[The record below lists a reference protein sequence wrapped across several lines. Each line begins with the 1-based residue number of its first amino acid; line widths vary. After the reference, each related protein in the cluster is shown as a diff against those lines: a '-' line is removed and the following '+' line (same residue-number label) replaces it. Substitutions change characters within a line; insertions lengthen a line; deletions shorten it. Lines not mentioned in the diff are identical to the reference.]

1 MLEAGQK
8 APDFRLH
15 DQDGKEVSLAGCAGK
30 TVVLYFYPKDDTP
43 GCTKEACAFRD
54 SFADIQSTGALL
66 YGVSADDQASHTKF
80 REKHSLPFPLLS
92 DPGAELARAFGAW
105 GVKKMY
111 GKEYEGIIRST
122 FVIGPDGVIQKVF
135 PKVKPEEHAGEVL
148 EVLR

>member
-15 DQDGKEVSLAGCAGK
+15 DQDGNEVSLAGCAGK

-66 YGVSADDQASHTKF
+66 YGVSPDDTDSHVKF
-80 REKHSLPFPLLS
+80 RDKYSLPFPLLS
-92 DPGAELARAFGAW
+92 DPGAELARQFGAW
-105 GVKKMY
+105 GVKEKA
-111 GKEYEGIIRST
+111 GKQYEGIIRST
-122 FVIGPDGVIQKVF
+122 FVIGPDGTIQKAF